1 MSVDKKALRKD
12 MISKRKSLSKSE
24 VDEKSVAILEQLKSL
39 NLADDKNNIMLY
51 MDFRN
56 EVATQPF
63 IDYLG
68 NMGKKIYIPRV
79 NKDTNELD
87 IYLISSKDDLILSDF
102 GILEPNPDN
111 DTCDPKII
119 DLILSP
125 GVAFTEEC
133 YRLGYGGGFY
143 DKFLTRTRPDVI
155 TAALAFDLQMVEEL
169 PLEPHDQQLDYVIT
183 ESKIYC
189 SNCRL

>member
-1 MSVDKKALRKD
+1 MSVDKKVLRKD

-24 VDEKSVAILEQLKSL
+24 VQEKSSIILEQLKTIGLSK
-39 NLADDKNNIMLY
+39 DKEHIMLY

-56 EVATQPF
+56 EVATKPF
-63 IDYLG
+63 IDYLKG
-68 NMGKKIYIPRV
+68 LGKKIYIPRV
-79 NKDTNELD
+79 NKETNELD
-87 IYLISSKDDLILSDF
+87 IYLITSEDDLILSDF
-102 GILEPNPDN
+102 GILEPNPETP
-111 DTCDPKII
+111 TCDPLII

-125 GVAFTEEC
+125 GVAFTSNC

-155 TAALAFDLQMVEEL
+155 TAALAFDLQMVDEL

-189 SNCRL
+189 SDCKL